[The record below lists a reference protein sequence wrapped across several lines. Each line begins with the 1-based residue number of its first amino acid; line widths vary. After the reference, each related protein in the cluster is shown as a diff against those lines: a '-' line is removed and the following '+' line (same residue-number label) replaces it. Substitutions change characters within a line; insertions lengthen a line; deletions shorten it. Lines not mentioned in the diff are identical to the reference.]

1 MTNLPPSLT
10 HPGVPPPRRSTN
22 VNAVREL
29 VGVPAVG
36 SPAFVDALV
45 ELWEAGDAVLPL
57 DPRLPPPMLD
67 ALLER
72 LRPTLVLD
80 ADGARVRRGN
90 GRPVEPGD
98 ALVMPTSGST
108 GEPKGVVLTHDGVRA
123 ASVATSARLGID
135 PDHDRWLACLPLAHV
150 GGMGVVTRALHTGT
164 PLDVLD
170 RADPAEVTAAAERG
184 CTRTALVPTVL
195 RRADV
200 SGFRTV
206 LLGGAAPPDEVPSNV
221 VSTYGLTE
229 TGGGIVYDGWPLDG
243 AELRTVQERILV
255 RGPMLLRAYRGPNAD
270 RSPLDADG
278 WFDTGDAG
286 TVGDDGRVEVHGRIG
301 EMIVSGGENVWP
313 AAVEAVLAA
322 HPGVAEVAVVG
333 RPDPEW
339 GEVVTAVVAPA
350 TGASPPSL
358 DELRDVVKAALPA
371 FAAPKRLE
379 LVARLPRSA
388 IGKIR
393 RTELRAG

>member
-1 MTNLPPSLT
+1 MARSPKTNLPPGAGTS
-10 HPGVPPPRRSTN
+10 VS
-22 VNAVREL
+22 AVREL

-36 SPAFVDALV
+36 SPALVDALV

-80 ADGARVRRGN
+80 ADGARVRRQD

-135 PDHDRWLACLPLAHV
+135 ADHDRWLACLPLAHV

-170 RADPAEVTAAAERG
+170 RADPAEVTAAGERG

-200 SGFRTV
+200 SAFRTV
-206 LLGGAAPPDEVPSNV
+206 LLGGTAPPDEVPSNV
-221 VSTYGLTE
+221 VSTYGMTE

-243 AELRTVQERILV
+243 VELRTVQERILV
-255 RGPMLLRAYRGPNAD
+255 RGPMLLRAYRGPHAD
-270 RSPLDADG
+270 RSPLDAEG

-286 TVGDDGRVEVHGRIG
+286 TVGDDGHVEVHGRIG

-350 TGASPPSL
+350 AGATPPSL
-358 DELRDVVKAALPA
+358 DELRDVAKATLPA

-393 RTELRAG
+393 RAELRAG